1 MKGAVLRAGS
11 SSMPRFRTYLWLL
24 LFLGMRAGGNLSLAW
39 GTKHFPQTLAGNP
52 LVYLRSMLDP
62 FVAGGIVMLILAM
75 LAQLALLSVAD
86 LTFFLPLTS
95 VGYVIAAVTGHFF
108 LNEAVSFQ
116 RWLAVGLIFAGA
128 VLVSRTP
135 QNTTEAVETVP
146 LEVSE

>member
-1 MKGAVLRAGS
+1 MRKY
-11 SSMPRFRTYLWLL
+11 RTYLWLL

-39 GTKHFPQTLAGNP
+39 GTKHFPQTLAANP

-62 FVAGGIVMLILAM
+62 FVAGGIIMLILAM

-86 LTFFLPLTS
+86 LSFFLPVTS
-95 VGYVIAAVTGHFF
+95 VGYVIAALSGRFF
-108 LNEAVSFQ
+108 LNEAVSLQ

-135 QNTTEAVETVP
+135 QNTTAAVETAP

>member
-1 MKGAVLRAGS
+1 
-11 SSMPRFRTYLWLL
+11 MPRLRTYLWLL

-62 FVAGGIVMLILAM
+62 FIAAGIVMLILAL

-86 LTFFLPLTS
+86 LSFFLPLTS
-95 VGYVIAAVTGHFF
+95 IGYVVAAVTGHLF
-108 LNEAVSFQ
+108 LNEAVSLQ

-128 VLVSRTP
+128 ILVSRTP
-135 QNTTEAVETVP
+135 QSTTAPAKAAQV
-146 LEVSE
+146 EVSK

>member
-1 MKGAVLRAGS
+1 MRKY
-11 SSMPRFRTYLWLL
+11 RTYLWLL

-62 FVAGGIVMLILAM
+62 FIAGGIVMLILAL

-86 LTFFLPLTS
+86 LSFFLPLTS
-95 VGYVIAAVTGHFF
+95 IGYVVAAVTGHLF
-108 LNEAVSFQ
+108 LNEAVSMQ

-128 VLVSRTP
+128 ILVSRTP
-135 QNTTEAVETVP
+135 QSTTATAKAAQV
-146 LEVSE
+146 EVSK